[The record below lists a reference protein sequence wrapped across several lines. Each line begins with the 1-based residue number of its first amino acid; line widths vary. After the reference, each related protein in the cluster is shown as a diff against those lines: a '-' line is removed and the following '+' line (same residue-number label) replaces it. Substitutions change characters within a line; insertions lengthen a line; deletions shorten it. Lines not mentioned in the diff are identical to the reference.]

1 MLKKFNQKVTEGF
14 LFIDQYELV
23 MAQLYFKMG
32 VHEQSV
38 QFEHFFRDYPDYGSH
53 KAGYCINAGLEW
65 FVDWMQNTSITENDI
80 ELMKQSKTS
89 SGKQL
94 FEDDFLN
101 WLKKNGNF
109 SNVNL
114 RSIPEGR
121 VIHPN
126 TPITAVEGP
135 LAVAQM
141 LETALLNQ
149 LNYQILIATKASR
162 IKEIVKEQSVLEFG
176 ARRAHDRGANAG
188 ARAAL
193 IGGADFTSNVG
204 ISYELGFSPKGT
216 HAHSMIQLFL
226 ALGKTELDAFEAFAD
241 LYPDDCTLLID
252 TVDTLNSGLPNAV
265 KVFKKLKQKGH
276 EPVGIRLDSGD
287 LAYLT
292 MRCADY
298 MNKEGFPDTKIVLSN
313 ELDELRIWQ
322 ILSQIR
328 KEASAFNADPDKI
341 INRLMFGVGTSLIT
355 SSGDSALSG
364 VYKIAAVR
372 DNGEWKPTLKLS
384 ETAKKMTL
392 PGQKQ
397 VWRIIEASGKATADL
412 ICSKSENPESTE
424 NLLLINIGKENE
436 RREVNRNN
444 ISRLD
449 PLLIDIFNNGKL
461 IYDFPSINEL
471 REFRKKD
478 LNELDFGVR
487 RLVNPHIYQV
497 SISPE
502 IWQLKKSLLKRL
514 NRDK

>member
-14 LFIDQYELV
+14 LFVDQYELV

-32 VHEQSV
+32 VHEQPV

-65 FVDWMQNTSITENDI
+65 FVDWMQNTSITDKDV
-80 ELMKQSKTS
+80 ELMKQSKSS
-89 SGKQL
+89 SGKKL

-109 SNVNL
+109 SNLNL

-126 TPITAVEGP
+126 TPITTVEGP

-204 ISYELGFSPKGT
+204 ISYELGFPPKGT

-276 EPVGIRLDSGD
+276 EPAGIRLDSGD

-292 MRCADY
+292 MKCANYLD
-298 MNKEGFPDTKIVLSN
+298 KEGFSDTKIVLSN

-322 ILSQIR
+322 ILSQIK
-328 KEASAFNADPDKI
+328 KEASALNSDPDKI
-341 INRLMFGVGTSLIT
+341 IKRLMFGVGTSLIT
-355 SSGDSALSG
+355 SAGDSALSG

-372 DNGEWKPTLKLS
+372 NNGEWKPTLKLS

-397 VWRIIEASGKATADL
+397 VWRIIENGEKATADF
-412 ICSKSENPESTE
+412 ICLTSENPGSED
-424 NLLLINIGKENE
+424 NLLLINADNDNQ
-436 RREVNRNN
+436 RRKVDRKN

-449 PLLIDIFNNGKL
+449 SLLVNIIKDEKL
-461 IYDFPSINEL
+461 IYDFPTIREL
-471 REFRKKD
+471 RAVREKD
-478 LNELDFGVR
+478 LEELDFGVR

-497 SISPE
+497 SISNE
-502 IWQLKKSLLKRL
+502 IWKLKKSLLKRL
-514 NRDK
+514 NGR